1 MGASRDA
8 PAGVASAP
16 DAPGASSIDEDV
28 VDTDVDGDATSSA
41 ASAASGRA
49 ARVFV
54 ELPRAID
61 ASPDDEGEAARDE
74 RLAWNAGGVGTL
86 VRPPP
91 APEGHPEPRVIV
103 DGVRVS
109 GPHDAKETRRTL
121 RASLWGRIV
130 ACYRLGAADRQDLRG
145 SVALRL
151 DVSAAGRVRGA
162 HVTRAALP
170 DRAVV
175 ACLRDAVTKVGLPR
189 ARGPSRV
196 AMEIHV
202 GPGDDPVAPQEGAV
216 RPGPGVLDADRVR
229 DAARAA
235 SPRLL
240 ACYEA
245 ALAYAPGLWGRL
257 AARVRVA
264 PSGAVTEAFEVE
276 TRFPDERVVRC
287 VLRELRGATM
297 PAPSGGDAR
306 IVVPLRFWTASS

>member
-1 MGASRDA
+1 MSMATRPRARRPPRPAARRGCSSSSRAPSTRRRTTKGRLRGTSASR
-8 PAGVASAP
+8 G
-16 DAPGASSIDEDV
+16 
-28 VDTDVDGDATSSA
+28 TRA
-41 ASAASGRA
+41 AWGRSSGRL
-49 ARVFV
+49 R
-54 ELPRAID
+54 R
-61 ASPDDEGEAARDE
+61 
-74 RLAWNAGGVGTL
+74 
-86 VRPPP
+86 
-91 APEGHPEPRVIV
+91 
-103 DGVRVS
+103 
-109 GPHDAKETRRTL
+109 AKETRRTL

-162 HVTRAALP
+162 HVTRVALP

-202 GPGDDPVAPQEGAV
+202 GPGDDPVAPHEGAV